1 MLYGEKNK
9 EKLRSMAF
17 GYGSKEKGSVIPKY
31 RLNEESIDAEAAKAL
46 IENQLLDE
54 GNSRLNMATFCQTY
68 MEKQAVELMAETLD
82 KNAIDKSEYPQTAEL
97 ENRCV
102 NILAHL
108 WNAPMGS
115 DYLGTSTVGSSEAC
129 MLAGMAMK
137 FRWRNLAKEKGID
150 TVTRRPNLVISAAYQ
165 ICWEKFCVYW
175 DVDLR
180 IVPVTRESL
189 TLDPDKAM
197 AMVDEYTIG
206 IVGILGTTYS
216 GEYDDIKGLNDRIE
230 KYNKAYPDRP
240 NLVIHIDG
248 ACGGMFT
255 PFMEPNLKW
264 DFRLPNVV
272 SISTSGHKY
281 GLTYPGVGWVV
292 WRDREYL
299 PEELIF
305 EVSYLGG
312 NMPTMAINFSR
323 SASQIV
329 GQYYNFLRF
338 GRQGYSH
345 IHQKTQEIA
354 SVIGDRIQHT
364 GLFELYNAGSRMPI
378 ICYTLKHGATYK
390 DGTKVEWNLYDL
402 SDRLRMHGW
411 QVPAYPLPD
420 GAEEITV
427 QRIVCRADLTFNLAE
442 AFIMDFLQCLED
454 LKHAHVLCNE
464 EKTGSYGFTH
474 GGRTR
479 GLMSMLTKG
488 AEALNLLQPTDSVRQ
503 IVKSA
508 IEDTIGE
515 QDELQKL
522 ILAEERLSDRIN
534 DIHNEL
540 HKK

>member
-31 RLNEESIDAEAAKAL
+31 RMNEESIDADAAKAL

-68 MEKQAVELMAETLD
+68 MERQAVELMSETLD

-102 NILAHL
+102 NMLAHL
-108 WNAPMGS
+108 WNAPKKT

-137 FRWRNLAKEKGID
+137 FRWRNDARQKGID
-150 TVTRRPNLVISAAYQ
+150 VVTRQPNLVISAAYQ

-175 DVDLR
+175 DV
-180 IVPVTRESL
+180 
-189 TLDPDKAM
+189 
-197 AMVDEYTIG
+197 TIG
-206 IVGILGTTYS
+206 VVGILGTTYS
-216 GEYDDIKGLNDRIE
+216 GEYDDIKGLDALIGE
-230 KYNKAYPDRP
+230 YNEAHPERPDV
-240 NLVIHIDG
+240 VIHIDG

-255 PFMEPNLKW
+255 PFTEPDLEW
-264 DFRLPNVV
+264 DFRLSNVV

-292 WRDREYL
+292 WRDRKYL

-312 NMPTMAINFSR
+312 QMPTMAINFSR

-345 IHQKTQEIA
+345 IHLKTQEIA
-354 SVIGDRIQHT
+354 SVIGDRIEHT
-364 GLFELYNAGSRMPI
+364 GLFELYNRGSRMPI
-378 ICYTLKHGATYK
+378 ICYKLKADAKYK
-390 DGTKVEWNLYDL
+390 DGTPVVWNLYDL

-420 GAEEITV
+420 GAEEVTV

-442 AFIMDFLQCLED
+442 AFVTDFRECLED

-464 EKTGSYGFTH
+464 EKSGAYGFTH
-474 GGRTR
+474 
-479 GLMSMLTKG
+479 
-488 AEALNLLQPTDSVRQ
+488 
-503 IVKSA
+503 
-508 IEDTIGE
+508 
-515 QDELQKL
+515 
-522 ILAEERLSDRIN
+522 
-534 DIHNEL
+534 
-540 HKK
+540 